1 MRLRT
6 QLVVAFLGCGI
17 LPLVILGA
25 ISFSTARTG
34 MAGMESTARASL
46 EKGAEEQ
53 LVAIRGLKK
62 QQVETYFDILRKL
75 MVNFSENPSI
85 ASGFHELRTTYREHR
100 TELKDFE
107 PQAARA
113 ALQQFYVND
122 FSGEYRKQNDGKQ
135 ADVAAYLSRL
145 ADHQVALQ
153 LDYIHNNANPLG
165 QKHLL
170 DRAAS
175 KTKYNEAHA
184 KVHPLIRDYLQQFIL
199 YDVFMVDA
207 ESGDIVYSVFKEID
221 FGTSLRT
228 GPLAK
233 SSLAEVFKRSLEVA
247 DARDVVMVD
256 FAQYLPSYEAP
267 ACFIASPI
275 TEGDKRIGS
284 IIFQVP
290 LDRLT
295 QVMSDRSG
303 LGETG
308 ETVLVGSDFL
318 PRTDSYRDPE
328 HRTVI
333 KAFRN
338 PAKGRIE
345 TEGIRKALTE
355 GTSGVGTLV
364 DYIGNE
370 AVSAYCP
377 VEIMGVKWALTAKRD
392 TSEALAAVAAMSNV
406 ATVSSARLVYWTF
419 GVGIAACG
427 LVALVA
433 LWKAN
438 GIARPIVAASEFAQ
452 TIANGE
458 LTRDCTVKATAE
470 AGELIA
476 AMNKMRV
483 SLNEMVS
490 RLGGNARTLS
500 RSSEGLSSTAAQ
512 LASGADEATHLST
525 SVTAAAEEMSSNMT
539 CVSAST
545 EEMSANV
552 RTVAAAVEEMT
563 ASIAEVAQNA
573 ERAAG
578 VAQEAA
584 MLTEQSNI
592 KVTQLGLAASEIGKV
607 IEVIQDIAEQTN
619 LLALNATIEAAR
631 AGEAGKGFA
640 VVATEVKELAKQTAS
655 ATDDIRTRI
664 EAIQAASTE
673 AIQAISNIETVIRNV
688 NEVSRTIASAVE
700 EQRIT
705 TTEISKSVAE
715 TSTAVETVTK
725 SISESAMASREITQN
740 MSKVDTAARQTSVG
754 ASSAKDAGDE
764 LLLLAEELQSL
775 IRHFK
780 IEEREAVAAQA

>member
-6 QLVVAFLGCGI
+6 QLILAFLGCGI
-17 LPLVILGA
+17 VPLVVLGA
-25 ISFSTARTG
+25 ISFSTARSG
-34 MAGMESTARASL
+34 MSGMEATARESL

-62 QQVETYFDILRKL
+62 QQVETYFDILRKM
-75 MVNFSENPSI
+75 MVNFSENPAI
-85 ASGFHELRTTYREHR
+85 VQGFQDLRASYRGYGA
-100 TELKDFE
+100 ELKDFD

-113 ALQQFYVND
+113 SLQQFYAND
-122 FSGEYRKQNDGKQ
+122 FGGEYRKQNDGKQ
-135 ADVAAYLSRL
+135 ADVATYLSRL
-145 ADHQVALQ
+145 SDHQVALQ
-153 LDYIHNNANPLG
+153 LDYIRNNPNPLG

-170 DRAAS
+170 DRSAS
-175 KTKYNEAHA
+175 KTRYNEAHA
-184 KVHPLIRDYLQQFIL
+184 KVHPMIRDYLQQFVL

-207 ESGDIVYSVFKEID
+207 ESGDILYSVFKEID
-221 FGTSLRT
+221 YGTSLRT

-233 SSLAEVFKRSLEVA
+233 SSLADAFKKSLDVT
-247 DARDVVMVD
+247 DDRDVVMVD
-256 FAQYLPSYEAP
+256 FAQYFPSYEAP
-267 ACFIASPI
+267 AGFIASPM
-275 TEGDKRIGS
+275 TVDGKRVGS
-284 IIFQVP
+284 IVFQVP

-308 ETVLVGSDFL
+308 ETILVGTDFL

-328 HRTVI
+328 NRTVV

-338 PAKGRIE
+338 PAKGKIE

-355 GTSGVGTLV
+355 AASGVGKLT

-370 AVSAYCP
+370 VVSAYCP
-377 VEIMGVKWALTAKRD
+377 IEIMGVKWALTAKRD
-392 TSEALAAVAAMSNV
+392 TNEALAAVATMAGV
-406 ATVSSARLVYWTF
+406 ANASSTSLVFWTF
-419 GVGIAACG
+419 GVGIGACVVVG
-427 LVALVA
+427 LVA

-438 GIARPIVAASEFAQ
+438 GIARPIVAASAFAQ
-452 TIANGE
+452 TIADGE
-458 LTRDCTVKATAE
+458 LTKDCTVKATAE

-476 AMNKMRV
+476 AMNRMRV
-483 SLNEMVS
+483 SLSEMVG

-500 RSSEGLSSTAAQ
+500 HSSESLSSTAAQ

-525 SVTAAAEEMSSNMT
+525 SVNAAAEEMSSNMT

-584 MLTEQSNI
+584 MLTEQSNVKI
-592 KVTQLGLAASEIGKV
+592 TQLGTAASEIGKV

-664 EAIQAASTE
+664 EAIQAATTE
-673 AIQAISNIETVIRNV
+673 AIQAIGNIETVIRNV
-688 NEVSRTIASAVE
+688 NDVSRTIASAVE

-725 SISESAMASREITQN
+725 SIAESAMASREITQN
-740 MSKVDTAARQTSVG
+740 MSKVDSAARQTSVG

-775 IRHFK
+775 IQHFK
-780 IEEREAVAAQA
+780 IEEGASAAAHS

>member
-17 LPLVILGA
+17 LPLIALGA
-25 ISFSTARTG
+25 ISFSTARSG
-34 MAGMESTARASL
+34 MSGMEATAREGL

-62 QQVETYFDILRKL
+62 QQVETYFDILRK
-75 MVNFSENPSI
+75 MVVNFSENPAI
-85 ASGFHELRTTYREHR
+85 VDGFRDLRATYRDYGSEI
-100 TELKDFE
+100 KDFD

-113 ALQQFYVND
+113 ALQQFYASD
-122 FSGEYRKQNDGKQ
+122 FGNEYRKQNDGKQ
-135 ADVAAYLSRL
+135 ADVATYMSRL

-153 LDYIHNNANPLG
+153 LDYIRNNPNPLG

-170 DRAAS
+170 DRASS
-175 KTKYNEAHA
+175 KTRYNEAHA
-184 KVHPLIRDYLQQFIL
+184 KVHPLIRDYLQQFTL

-221 FGTSLRT
+221 YGTSLRT

-233 SSLAEVFKRSLEVA
+233 SSLADVFKRSLDVT

-284 IIFQVP
+284 IVFQVP

-308 ETVLVGSDFL
+308 ETILVGADFL
-318 PRTDSYRDPE
+318 PRTDSFRDPSN
-328 HRTVI
+328 RSVVN
-333 KAFRN
+333 AFRN
-338 PAKGRIE
+338 PAKARIE

-355 GTSGVGTLV
+355 GATGVGKLV
-364 DYIGNE
+364 DYVGNE
-370 AVSAYCP
+370 VVSAYCP
-377 VEIMGVKWALTAKRD
+377 VEIMGVKWALAAKRD
-392 TSEALAAVAAMSNV
+392 TSEALAAVTTMSSV
-406 ATVSSARLVYWTF
+406 ASTSASRLVYWTF
-419 GVGIAACG
+419 GVGFAACAVVT
-427 LVALVA
+427 LVG

-438 GIARPIVAASEFAQ
+438 GIARPIVAASAFAK
-452 TIANGE
+452 TIADGE
-458 LTRDCTVKATAE
+458 LTHDCTVKATAE

-476 AMNKMRV
+476 AMNRMRG
-483 SLNEMVS
+483 SLKEMVG

-500 RSSEGLSSTAAQ
+500 QSSEGLSSTAAQ
-512 LASGADEATHLST
+512 LATGADEATHLST

-578 VAQEAA
+578 VAHEAT
-584 MLTEQSNI
+584 MLTEQSNVKI
-592 KVTQLGLAASEIGKV
+592 TQLGTAATEIGKV

-664 EAIQAASTE
+664 EAIQAATTE

-725 SISESAMASREITQN
+725 SIAESAMASREITQN
-740 MSKVDTAARQTSVG
+740 MSKVDSAARQTSAG

-775 IRHFK
+775 IQHFK
-780 IEEREAVAAQA
+780 IEEREPASARG